1 MNPDDLPLNYFDKA
15 YKDIMKNNLDE
26 NQNEKLTI
34 IEIKLIFPE
43 NKIKRHLLLGRNFIP
58 AEGELQGITLDNIL
72 KRRGKR

>member
-1 MNPDDLPLNYFDKA
+1 
-15 YKDIMKNNLDE
+15 MKIKMR
-26 NQNEKLTI
+26 KLTI